1 MPRQN
6 QLFSREALDRMRSPE
21 KLDTLLHITN
31 PVGWMGLAAIMLLL
45 AGVVLWSIMGAFT
58 VKADGYGLI
67 MDAGGVR
74 KITAISTGQVEN
86 LYIAEGSSVRKNQ
99 QLVQLNQISM
109 TMDTIATR
117 NSIDLGSN
125 INDVALR
132 VNAHDAKRTAEA
144 VNEQIYSPY
153 NGIVTEVSVDVGA
166 LVRAGEEICTIRLDE
181 GRSDLTGIM
190 YVPVDK
196 GKRLEPGMS
205 IQLAPNGADVSQTG
219 SLLGVV
225 RSVSEY
231 PADQSAMIRN
241 LGNTQLVQMILQQA
255 QGAVVEVRFDLV
267 KNEKDESGYLWT
279 SVVGEHKAVTAG
291 TYVTGSVII
300 ERQPPIAKVFYKAS
314 QWLRNR

>member
-6 QLFSREALDRMRSPE
+6 QLFSREALDKMRSPE
-21 KLDTLLHITN
+21 RLDTLLHITN

-86 LYIAEGSSVRKNQ
+86 LFISQGSSVRKNQ

-153 NGIVTEVSVDVGA
+153 NGIVTELSVDVGT

-231 PADQSAMIRN
+231 PADQAAMIRN

>member
-6 QLFSREALDRMRSPE
+6 QLFSREALDKMRSPE

-300 ERQPPIAKVFYKAS
+300 ERQSPIAKVFYKAS

>member
-6 QLFSREALDRMRSPE
+6 QLFSREALDKMRSPE

>member
-21 KLDTLLHITN
+21 RLDTLLHITT

-74 KITAISTGQVEN
+74 KITAISTGQVDS
-86 LYIAEGSSVRKNQ
+86 LFISQGSTVRKNQ
-99 QLVQLNQISM
+99 QLVQINQISM

-125 INDVALR
+125 INDVELR

-153 NGIVTEVSVDVGA
+153 NGIVTELSVDVGT

-231 PADQSAMIRN
+231 PADQSAMLRN
-241 LGNTQLVQMILQQA
+241 LGNSQLVQMILQQA

-267 KNEKDESGYLWT
+267 KNEKDASGYLWT
-279 SVVGEHKAVTAG
+279 SVVGEHKAVTPG

>member
-6 QLFSREALDRMRSPE
+6 QFFSREALDRMRSPE

-181 GRSDLTGIM
+181 GRSDLTGIL

-267 KNEKDESGYLWT
+267 KNEKDDSGYLWT

>member
-181 GRSDLTGIM
+181 GRSDLTGIL

>member
-21 KLDTLLHITN
+21 RLDTLLHITT

-74 KITAISTGQVEN
+74 KITAISTGQVDS
-86 LYIAEGSSVRKNQ
+86 LFISQGSTVRKNQ
-99 QLVQLNQISM
+99 QLVQINQISM

-125 INDVALR
+125 INDVELR

-153 NGIVTEVSVDVGA
+153 NGIVTELSVDVGT

-231 PADQSAMIRN
+231 PADQSAMLRN
-241 LGNTQLVQMILQQA
+241 LGNSQLVQMILQQA

-267 KNEKDESGYLWT
+267 KNEKDASGYLWT
-279 SVVGEHKAVTAG
+279 SVVGEHKSVTPG

>member
-6 QLFSREALDRMRSPE
+6 QLFSREALDKMRSPE
-21 KLDTLLHITN
+21 RLDTLLHITN

>member
-1 MPRQN
+1 MVNPN
-6 QLFSREALDRMRSPE
+6 QLFSREALDKMRSPE
-21 KLDTLLHITN
+21 KLDTLLHITT

-74 KITAISTGQVEN
+74 KIAAINTGQVEK
-86 LYIAEGSSVRKNQ
+86 LYITQGSHVRKNQ
-99 QLVQLNQISM
+99 QLAQINQISM

-132 VNAHDAKRTAEA
+132 VNAHDAKRTAEE
-144 VNEQIYSPY
+144 VNEQVYSSY
-153 NGIVTEVSVDVGA
+153 NGIVTELLVDEGT
-166 LVRAGEEICTIRLDE
+166 LVRAGDEICTIRLDE

-196 GKRLEPGMS
+196 GKRMEPGMS
-205 IQLAPNGADVSQTG
+205 IQLAPNGADISQTG

-231 PADQSAMIRN
+231 PADQASIVRN
-241 LGNTQLVQMILQQA
+241 LGNAQLAQTILQQV
-255 QGAVVEVRFDLV
+255 QNSVVEVRFDLV
-267 KNEKDESGYLWT
+267 KNDKDESGYLWT
-279 SVVGEHKAVTAG
+279 SVVGEHKPVTAG

-300 ERQPPIAKVFYKAS
+300 DRKAPIEKVFYKAS

>member
-6 QLFSREALDRMRSPE
+6 QLFSREALDKMRSSE
-21 KLDTLLHITN
+21 RLDTLLHITN

-241 LGNTQLVQMILQQA
+241 LGNNQLVQMILQQA